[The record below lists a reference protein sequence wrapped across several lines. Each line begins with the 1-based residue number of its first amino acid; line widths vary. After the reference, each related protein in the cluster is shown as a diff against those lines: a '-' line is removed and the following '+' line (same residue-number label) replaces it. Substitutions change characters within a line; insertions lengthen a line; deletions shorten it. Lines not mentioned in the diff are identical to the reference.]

1 MNGIENKKRE
11 KLNIRSISSVLGLIF
26 TILLFLVW
34 TRGSIARVSNLEV
47 IVNQAY
53 NIILIG
59 VGAIFVFAYGGLDF
73 SFGALIAACTLAK
86 RVM

>member
-59 VGAIFVFAYGGLDF
+59 VGAILYLLMA
-73 SFGALIAACTLAK
+73 ALIF
-86 RVM
+86 RSVR